1 MISDRAMLSSQPTV
15 SKAIA
20 PAIQLDSLTARRFL
34 RAERSSHAP
43 DRAVAAPEQGK
54 NGGKDAE
61 GWLGRRIC
69 RPVRSS
75 KSQGPNGSF
84 QTLVR
89 LEMIRL
95 ALCSA

>member
-54 NGGKDAE
+54 HLSVLK
-61 GWLGRRIC
+61 
-69 RPVRSS
+69 
-75 KSQGPNGSF
+75 
-84 QTLVR
+84 
-89 LEMIRL
+89 
-95 ALCSA
+95 